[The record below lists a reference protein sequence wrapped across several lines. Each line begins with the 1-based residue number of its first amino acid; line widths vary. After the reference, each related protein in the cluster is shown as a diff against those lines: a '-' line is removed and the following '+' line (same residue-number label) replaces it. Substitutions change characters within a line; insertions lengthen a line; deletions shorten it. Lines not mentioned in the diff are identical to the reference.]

1 MSFQPVKGLEW
12 ARQLPWLG
20 SIYHCITVRGDWP
33 TDCRGKHPRLT
44 PELTTELMR
53 RGKKKKKKTWRKE
66 QNIYA
71 LWWLTPLS
79 LWKQNKERRGGEWE
93 SKEGKKKK
101 KKTAAK
107 WWMMRRMEKQIS
119 PSFQSGILMGFV
131 CVTRRRGCLTG
142 LKEIFRVQAADM
154 SIEREP
160 QDSGP
165 MWCGSGMRKT
175 P

>member
-1 MSFQPVKGLEW
+1 MW
-12 ARQLPWLG
+12 
-20 SIYHCITVRGDWP
+20 RG
-33 TDCRGKHPRLT
+33 
-44 PELTTELMR
+44 E
-53 RGKKKKKKTWRKE
+53 KKRKKKKTWRKE

-101 KKTAAK
+101 KAAK

-142 LKEIFRVQAADM
+142 LKEIFRVQATDM

-165 MWCGSGMRKT
+165 MWCGSGMHKT
-175 P
+175 HKNRLIFPPLTLYLCSFDYIPKIFLVNCSEAGTIGFQDVNMHIQHVCFT

>member
-1 MSFQPVKGLEW
+1 MGEQ
-12 ARQLPWLG
+12 
-20 SIYHCITVRGDWP
+20 RG
-33 TDCRGKHPRLT
+33 
-44 PELTTELMR
+44 E
-53 RGKKKKKKTWRKE
+53 
-66 QNIYA
+66 
-71 LWWLTPLS
+71 
-79 LWKQNKERRGGEWE
+79 
-93 SKEGKKKK
+93 KKK

-119 PSFQSGILMGFV
+119 PSFQLGILMGFV